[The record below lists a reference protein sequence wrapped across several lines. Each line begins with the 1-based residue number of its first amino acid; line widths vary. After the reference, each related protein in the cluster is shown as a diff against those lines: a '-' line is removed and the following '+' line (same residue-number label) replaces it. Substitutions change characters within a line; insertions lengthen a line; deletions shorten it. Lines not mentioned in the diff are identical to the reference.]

1 MKFLGSTKIKMNKDK
16 YNEDVPN
23 LEIADV
29 VLDHC
34 NILNNNCQQNT
45 RVLCTFVPT
54 KSFGQLLDISPTDF
68 TFLKTFKSEI
78 EAWFTD
84 QNSKLPEM
92 DDKINITLTVNPIQD
107 GLFWGCSWLGGE
119 WAISP
124 SPLPKICRTDPAMI
138 KPGTV
143 IPSLKKIQKI

>member
-45 RVLCTFVPT
+45 RVLYTFVPT
-54 KSFGQLLDISPTDF
+54 KLFGQLLDISPTDF

-84 QNSKLPEM
+84 QNSKLLEM

-107 GLFWGCSWLGGE
+107 GLF
-119 WAISP
+119 
-124 SPLPKICRTDPAMI
+124 
-138 KPGTV
+138 
-143 IPSLKKIQKI
+143 

>member
-45 RVLCTFVPT
+45 RVLYTFVPT

-84 QNSKLPEM
+84 QNSKLLEM
-92 DDKINITLTVNPIQD
+92 DDKINITLTVNPTQD
-107 GLFWGCSWLGGE
+107 GLF
-119 WAISP
+119 
-124 SPLPKICRTDPAMI
+124 
-138 KPGTV
+138 
-143 IPSLKKIQKI
+143 

>member
-45 RVLCTFVPT
+45 RVLYTFVPT
-54 KSFGQLLDISPTDF
+54 KLFGQLLDISPTDF

-107 GLFWGCSWLGGE
+107 GLF
-119 WAISP
+119 
-124 SPLPKICRTDPAMI
+124 
-138 KPGTV
+138 
-143 IPSLKKIQKI
+143 

>member
-1 MKFLGSTKIKMNKDK
+1 MNKDK

-45 RVLCTFVPT
+45 RVLYTFVPT

-84 QNSKLPEM
+84 QNSKLLEM

-107 GLFWGCSWLGGE
+107 GLF
-119 WAISP
+119 
-124 SPLPKICRTDPAMI
+124 
-138 KPGTV
+138 
-143 IPSLKKIQKI
+143 

>member
-45 RVLCTFVPT
+45 RVLYTFVPT

-84 QNSKLPEM
+84 QNSKLLEM
-92 DDKINITLTVNPIQD
+92 DDKINITLTINPTQD
-107 GLFWGCSWLGGE
+107 GLF
-119 WAISP
+119 
-124 SPLPKICRTDPAMI
+124 
-138 KPGTV
+138 
-143 IPSLKKIQKI
+143 